1 MNYLKQKSKHNIDAA
16 KFLIDNK
23 HYTSSVHCAYYSCL
37 QILKV
42 ICIKREK
49 TIIKNKPVHKQI
61 IDYICEEIKDD
72 KDRRSFRN
80 TIYDLKLFREKSD
93 YEGVLIS
100 EKDADKAYNTAKNI
114 LTFIYQK
121 FEL

>member
-1 MNYLKQKSKHNIDAA
+1 MNYLKQKSKHDIDAA

-42 ICIKREK
+42 ICIKRGK
-49 TIIKNKPVHKQI
+49 IIIKNKPVHKQI
-61 IDYICEEIKDD
+61 IDYICAEIKDD

-93 YEGVLIS
+93 YEDVLIS
-100 EKDADKAYNTAKNI
+100 EKDADKAYNTAKKI
-114 LTFIYQK
+114 LRFIYQK